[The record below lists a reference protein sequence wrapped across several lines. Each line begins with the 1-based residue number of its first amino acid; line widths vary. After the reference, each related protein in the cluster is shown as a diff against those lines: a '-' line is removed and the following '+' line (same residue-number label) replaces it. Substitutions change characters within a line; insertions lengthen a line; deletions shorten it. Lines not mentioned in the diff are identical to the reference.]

1 MKEENYIREKTLA
14 NQPHAISIDFL
25 RTSGDLARTRIC
37 KINYKEGCY
46 GSGFLCN
53 IQIDWNNY
61 VKVLM
66 TNNHILNKND
76 IQPGKTIEFSI
87 DNDMKLY
94 RILIDNTRKTYTD
107 EYNDVTFI
115 EIIED
120 DKIDEQSFFDLD
132 QQIFEKD
139 LNNRFRQCQILL
151 LHYPNGKEVSL
162 STGIIKNINEENNT
176 ILHLCDT
183 SECSAG
189 GPIINTSNFQIIGIH
204 KGGAEGNNYNIGIL
218 LKEPVENFRNKKES
232 LKQQNSIQNI
242 KIGKELDNLP
252 KAIPLKAIDIL
263 VDLARNSICKIYC
276 EDGAHGCGFFCNI
289 PNGWNNYVKVL
300 MTNNNVLNKNDILPN
315 KTIKFSIDNDK
326 QLYSILI
333 DNMRRTYTNQNYD
346 ITFIEIKEDD
356 KINEKSFFDLDR
368 QIFKENSKDFFS
380 KCQIFL
386 LHYPKGKEMSLSTG
400 IIKQIKED
408 NYTICHFC
416 DTSGGSSG
424 GPIINTTN
432 YQIIGIHKGAALGHI
447 NYNLGTLLNEPIK
460 KFNEELK
467 KK

>member
-1 MKEENYIREKTLA
+1 MKEENYIREKTLV

-25 RTSGDLARTRIC
+25 RISGDLARTRIC

-76 IQPGKTIEFSI
+76 IQPGKTIKFSI

-94 RILIDNTRKTYTD
+94 SILIDNTRKTYTD

-120 DKIDEQSFFDLD
+120 DKIDEKSFFDLD

-151 LHYPNGKEVSL
+151 LHYPKGKEVSL
-162 STGIIKNINEENNT
+162 STGIIKNINEDNT
-176 ILHLCDT
+176 TIFHLCDT

-204 KGGAEGNNYNIGIL
+204 KGGAEGKNYNIGIL

-276 EDGAHGCGFFCNI
+276 EDGAH
-289 PNGWNNYVKVL
+289 
-300 MTNNNVLNKNDILPN
+300 
-315 KTIKFSIDNDK
+315 
-326 QLYSILI
+326 
-333 DNMRRTYTNQNYD
+333 
-346 ITFIEIKEDD
+346 
-356 KINEKSFFDLDR
+356 
-368 QIFKENSKDFFS
+368 
-380 KCQIFL
+380 
-386 LHYPKGKEMSLSTG
+386 
-400 IIKQIKED
+400 
-408 NYTICHFC
+408 
-416 DTSGGSSG
+416 
-424 GPIINTTN
+424 
-432 YQIIGIHKGAALGHI
+432 
-447 NYNLGTLLNEPIK
+447 
-460 KFNEELK
+460 
-467 KK
+467 